1 MAEEYYK
8 IPKDPQY
15 RAAAI
20 RKLQDSDPASAT
32 LIFNPLIEAMLESL
46 AHVQAHKAAL
56 GEDGKVDASQLPE
69 MDASN
74 FTYDGQPLDEFLDEV
89 KESVSVD
96 RGIPRTPYQFGSL
109 TYNGEVQK
117 PVWNGF
123 DPAAMLISGIQ
134 EAADAGT
141 YEVIFSPKQGYYWT
155 DNGGNES
162 RSSFW
167 TIGRVE
173 VEVPSQSNSP

>member
-56 GEDGKVDASQLPE
+56 GEDGKVDASQLPALGGHIAQAE
-69 MDASN
+69 APGNTNLLWIDTAN
-74 FTYDGQPLDEFLDEV
+74 GNIIKFYD
-89 KESVSVD
+89 SVAKSW
-96 RGIPRTPYQFGSL
+96 
-109 TYNGEVQK
+109 K
-117 PVWNGF
+117 
-123 DPAAMLISGIQ
+123 PAAAVWS
-134 EAADAGT
+134 
-141 YEVIFSPKQGYYWT
+141 
-155 DNGGNES
+155 
-162 RSSFW
+162 
-167 TIGRVE
+167 
-173 VEVPSQSNSP
+173 

>member
-32 LIFNPLIEAMLESL
+32 LIFNPLIEALLESL
-46 AHVQAHKAAL
+46 AHVQVHKAAL

-89 KESVSVD
+89 KVLARSLSCGGCGGSNFD
-96 RGIPRTPYQFGSL
+96 R
-109 TYNGEVQK
+109 
-117 PVWNGF
+117 
-123 DPAAMLISGIQ
+123 
-134 EAADAGT
+134 
-141 YEVIFSPKQGYYWT
+141 
-155 DNGGNES
+155 
-162 RSSFW
+162 
-167 TIGRVE
+167 
-173 VEVPSQSNSP
+173 SQSSKEPPFLG